1 MSRTAVSSL
10 VILAVLPVYGQFAG
24 TQQMGQLDASPTIF
38 AVLAAANAAG
48 YDAGINAVS
57 SSPVRKAVREY
68 LAKQNLK
75 SVPPIQRLL
84 RDLNAKDPSQEL
96 TKLIS
101 FSLFSAGPPSFKPIR
116 DDVPLPPDAA
126 PLFAEL
132 PPLLA
137 DFYQEAQIEKL
148 WNEVQPAYDREIA
161 KYTSPV
167 SQAVLE
173 VNAYFRN
180 PTSGTQGRRFQ
191 VFIDLLGEPNQVQ
204 HRIYID
210 TYYVVVTPTEE
221 PPVDD
226 IRHAYIHYLADPI
239 GIKFSNDIQQKK
251 ALASYAANAPLIS
264 EFYKTDFVAFATECF
279 IKAVE
284 NRLSPRNPTF
294 AAQQA
299 MREGYVMTP
308 AFADQLELYEKQDRA
323 LRLYFPD
330 LVAGIDYKIEE
341 KRLDHIDFLTKAPVK
356 VVRQAG
362 ETTVA
367 ATLTGVEKKLQDAD
381 DAAYM
386 DHDYDRA
393 KQRYL
398 DVLAEGD
405 VNSTHARAYYGLAR
419 IAVLQKD
426 PETGDRLFRKVL
438 ELQPDGVTKA
448 WSLLYL
454 GRLADSQ
461 GDREHALDFYRQA
474 AAVPDAP
481 DQVKQGAQQGLNAP
495 PARKE

>member
-1 MSRTAVSSL
+1 MRRTVFPLFAL
-10 VILAVLPVYGQFAG
+10 LAVLPLSGQPAG
-24 TQQMGQLDASPTIF
+24 NQQMGQLDTSPTIF

-48 YDAGINAVS
+48 YDAGINTVS
-57 SSPVRKAVREY
+57 SSPLRKAVRDY

-96 TKLIS
+96 THLIS

-148 WNEVQPAYDREIA
+148 WNEVQPQYDREIA
-161 KYTSPV
+161 QYTSPV

-180 PTSGTQGRRFQ
+180 PTSGILGRRFQ

-204 HRIYID
+204 HRIYLD
-210 TYYVVVTPTEE
+210 TYYVVVTPTPD
-221 PPVDD
+221 PPVDE

-239 GIKFSNDIQQKK
+239 GIKFASQLGQKK

-264 EFYKTDFVAFATECF
+264 EFYKTDFVSFATECF

-284 NRLSPRNPTF
+284 SRLDRKPVL
-294 AAQQA
+294 AQEA
-299 MREGYVMTP
+299 MREGYVMAP

-330 LVAGIDYKIEE
+330 LVAGIDYKTEE

-356 VVRQAG
+356 VVRRAG
-362 ETTVA
+362 ETTVP
-367 ATLTGVEKKLQDAD
+367 ATLTGAAKLLQDAD

-393 KQRYL
+393 KQGYL
-398 DVLAEGD
+398 AVLAQGD
-405 VNSTHARAYYGLAR
+405 ENSTHARAYYGLAR

-438 ELQPDGVTKA
+438 ELQPDGITKA

-481 DQVKQGAQQGLNAP
+481 DQVKQGAEQGLKAP
-495 PARKE
+495 PAKKVE